1 MAMSVFCS
9 IHLHRKKRGHST
21 LGGLLNYWLL
31 GFDLIRNGADF
42 LWHVSRL
49 LGNDVAPPPISSIGI
64 HRVHPTLRRCRFD
77 FLSFIVALG
86 FKNQMNRRASLDPN
100 HEFWKVIV
108 HFSIVSVGDSEAE
121 S

>member
-1 MAMSVFCS
+1 MSVFGM
-9 IHLHRKKRGHST
+9 IHLPRKKRGHST

-31 GFDLIRNGADF
+31 GFDLICNGADF

-86 FKNQMNRRASLDPN
+86 FKNQMNRRVGLEPN
-100 HEFWKVIV
+100 YEIRNVIV
-108 HFSIVSVGDSEAE
+108 HLSVVQVGNSEAE